1 MKLLFPKSD
10 IQYLADRYD
19 EYWTNQNNQSRIEKS
34 IKKRIPKVQQQ
45 CYLSK
50 SDLKIVA
57 DWKAPRVSHHIEKN
71 ENGFIKDITSFS
83 FSATNER
90 AKIEVLTCLNGVG
103 FPMASVILHF
113 FHKDQ
118 YPILDF
124 RALWSIGIENEG
136 NYSFSFWWDYV
147 LFCRDAAKQ
156 NKIDMRTLDKA
167 LWQYSKENQT

>member
-19 EYWTNQNNQSRIEKS
+19 EYWKNQNNPSRVDKS
-34 IKKRIPKVQQQ
+34 IIKRIPKVQQQ

-50 SDLKIVA
+50 CDLKTVV
-57 DWKAPRVSHHIEKN
+57 DWKSPRVRPHIIKN
-71 ENGFIKDITSFS
+71 ENDYIKDITSFS

-90 AKIEVLTCLNGVG
+90 AKIEVLTCLDGVSYR
-103 FPMASVILHF
+103 MASVILHF

-124 RALWSIGIENEG
+124 RALWSIGIRKG
-136 NYSFSFWWDYV
+136 NYSFSLWWNYV

-167 LWQYSKENQT
+167 LWQYSQENQT